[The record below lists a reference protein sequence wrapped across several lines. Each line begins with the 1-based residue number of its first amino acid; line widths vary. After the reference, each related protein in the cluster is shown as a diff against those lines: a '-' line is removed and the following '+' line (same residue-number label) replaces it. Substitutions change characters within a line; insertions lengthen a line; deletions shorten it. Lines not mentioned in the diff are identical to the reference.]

1 MEELYHQITLDE
13 WASMKEELARDFLGV
28 SQSFVRIGH
37 KLRKIKEQEL
47 FRNDGCDSLTE
58 WGKKEFGLSASTISR
73 FIQIN
78 EKYSIGGN
86 SDQLLPE
93 FSKFGSSKLTEMLAL
108 PSEDLQMIRPEMS
121 REGIRELKDF
131 NKEQPK
137 EENDLTD
144 LVRGFWNQLT
154 KKSLLK
160 ELDFDA
166 DLEDLT
172 DQINPSGN
180 QTYRKGMFIMMMYED
195 EIKVKKVGGSPE
207 TMTWEKFIE
216 ITKEI
221 AEEVTEEAPEPATE
235 TEPAAE
241 AEEPKQEPE
250 ENPFAPAQMP
260 ENTDKTQDEETPENE
275 EEIMPKPEPD
285 EQKPEPDE
293 QKPEQIE
300 QETDQNDQEDGQD
313 GAEKT
318 EEIPDATETETE
330 NEAAAAVEAEIVEEE
345 ETESAESTENTD
357 QITIGGITDMIMELR
372 RAVWSQ
378 LWDDALDLT
387 EKISEAIKEVKECL

>member
-13 WASMKEELARDFLGV
+13 WVNMKEELAKDFLGV
-28 SQSFVRIGH
+28 SQSFVRIGY
-37 KLRKIKEQEL
+37 KLRQIKEQEL

-93 FSKFGSSKLTEMLAL
+93 FAKYGSSKLTEMLAL
-108 PSEDLQMIRPEMS
+108 PAEDLQMVRPEMS

-131 NKEQPK
+131 NKAEPK

-144 LVRGFWNQLT
+144 LVKGFWNQLA
-154 KKSLLK
+154 KKSLLT

-166 DLEDLT
+166 DLEDLV

-180 QTYRKGMFIMMMYED
+180 QTYRKGLYIMMMYED

-207 TMTWEKFIE
+207 TMSWERFIE
-216 ITKEI
+216 ISKEI
-221 AEEVTEEAPEPATE
+221 VKSQPTEEQK
-235 TEPAAE
+235 PAAE
-241 AEEPKQEPE
+241 VKADESVKELVAEPE
-250 ENPFAPAQMP
+250 AAGEEKPVAPAQMP
-260 ENTDKTQDEETPENE
+260 DLTDKTQDLKEPEIAE
-275 EEIMPKPEPD
+275 DFMPE
-285 EQKPEPDE
+285 
-293 QKPEQIE
+293 PEQIE
-300 QETDQNDQEDGQD
+300 QETVQNEHETDQIDTEI
-313 GAEKT
+313 T
-318 EEIPDATETETE
+318 EETPDETETETE
-330 NEAAAAVEAEIVEEE
+330 NEAAAAVEAEIIEEKE
-345 ETESAESTENTD
+345 AESAESTENTD
-357 QITIGGITDMIMELR
+357 QSVSLGGITDMIMDLR

-378 LWDDALDLT
+378 MWDDALEIT
-387 EKISEAIKEVKECL
+387 EKISKAIREVQECL

>member
-13 WASMKEELARDFLGV
+13 WVNMKEELAKDFLGV

-47 FRNDGCDSLTE
+47 FRNDGCESLTE

-93 FSKFGSSKLTEMLAL
+93 FAKYGSSKLTEMLAL
-108 PSEDLQMIRPEMS
+108 PAEDLQMVRPEMS

-131 NKEQPK
+131 NKAEPK

-154 KKSLLK
+154 RKSLLK
-160 ELDFDA
+160 ELDFDD
-166 DLEDLT
+166 DLEDLV

-180 QTYRKGMFIMMMYED
+180 QTYRKGMYIMMMYED

-207 TMTWEKFIE
+207 TMSWDRFVE

-221 AEEVTEEAPEPATE
+221 AGEIPEE
-235 TEPAAE
+235 EPAAE
-241 AEEPKQEPE
+241 VKVDEPVKEPAAEPEQEAEEKPV
-250 ENPFAPAQMP
+250 APAQMP
-260 ENTDKTQDEETPENE
+260 ENTDKTEDEEARLLAEDF
-275 EEIMPKPEPD
+275 MPKPE
-285 EQKPEPDE
+285 
-293 QKPEQIE
+293 
-300 QETDQNDQEDGQD
+300 QNDQE
-313 GAEKT
+313 AEQNDQEADQNDVENT
-318 EEIPDATETETE
+318 EETPDETETETE
-330 NEAAAAVEAEIVEEE
+330 NEAAAAVEAEIVEEKD
-345 ETESAESTENTD
+345 TEPAESTENTD
-357 QITIGGITDMIMELR
+357 QNVSLGGITDMIIELR

-378 LWDDALDLT
+378 LWDDALELT
-387 EKISEAIKEVKECL
+387 EKISKAIREVQECL

>member
-13 WASMKEELARDFLGV
+13 WVNMKEELAKDFLGV
-28 SQSFVRIGH
+28 SQSFVRIGY
-37 KLRKIKEQEL
+37 KLRQIKEQEL

-93 FSKFGSSKLTEMLAL
+93 FAKYGSSKLTEMLAL
-108 PSEDLQMIRPEMS
+108 PAEDLQMVRPEMS

-131 NKEQPK
+131 NKAEPK

-144 LVRGFWNQLT
+144 LVKGFWNQLA

-166 DLEDLT
+166 DPEEVI

-180 QTYRKGMFIMMMYED
+180 QTYRKGLYIMMMYED

-207 TMTWEKFIE
+207 TMSWERFIE
-216 ITKEI
+216 ISKEI
-221 AEEVTEEAPEPATE
+221 VKSQPTEEQK
-235 TEPAAE
+235 PAAE
-241 AEEPKQEPE
+241 VKADESVKELVAEPE
-250 ENPFAPAQMP
+250 AAGEEKPVAPAQMP
-260 ENTDKTQDEETPENE
+260 DLTDKTQDLKEPEIAE
-275 EEIMPKPEPD
+275 DFMPE
-285 EQKPEPDE
+285 
-293 QKPEQIE
+293 PEQIE
-300 QETDQNDQEDGQD
+300 QETVQNEHETDQIDTEI
-313 GAEKT
+313 T
-318 EEIPDATETETE
+318 EETPDETETETE
-330 NEAAAAVEAEIVEEE
+330 NEAAAAVEAEIIEEKE
-345 ETESAESTENTD
+345 AESAESTENTD
-357 QITIGGITDMIMELR
+357 QSVSLGGITDMIMDLR

-378 LWDDALDLT
+378 MWDDALEIT
-387 EKISEAIKEVKECL
+387 EKISKAIREVQECL

>member
-37 KLRKIKEQEL
+37 KLRKIKDQEL
-47 FRNDGCDSLTE
+47 FRNDGCDSLSE

-93 FSKFGSSKLTEMLAL
+93 FAKYGSSKLTEMLAL

-131 NKEQPK
+131 NKELPK
-137 EENDLTD
+137 EENDLAD
-144 LVRGFWNQLT
+144 LVRGFWSQLT
-154 KKSLLK
+154 KKGLLK

-180 QTYRKGMFIMMMYED
+180 QTYRKGMYIMMMYED
-195 EIKVKKVGGSPE
+195 EIKIKKVGGAPE
-207 TMTWEKFIE
+207 TMTWERFIE
-216 ITKEI
+216 ISREI
-221 AEEVTEEAPEPATE
+221 AEEMPKEEPEPESEKAAEPEPEKAAEEKPVAPAQMPDFTDKTQDQEAPEPA
-235 TEPAAE
+235 PD
-241 AEEPKQEPE
+241 
-250 ENPFAPAQMP
+250 F
-260 ENTDKTQDEETPENE
+260 
-275 EEIMPKPEPD
+275 MPKPE
-285 EQKPEPDE
+285 QIEP
-293 QKPEQIE
+293 KPEQIE
-300 QETDQNDQEDGQD
+300 QEADQNDQEDGQD

-318 EEIPDATETETE
+318 EGIPDETETETE
-330 NEAAAAVEAEIVEEE
+330 NEAAAAVTAEIVEEE
-345 ETESAESTENTD
+345 KTESAESTENTD
-357 QITIGGITDMIMELR
+357 QITIGGITDMIMGLR

-378 LWDDALDLT
+378 SWDDALDLT
-387 EKISEAIKEVKECL
+387 EEISEAIREVKECL

>member
-1 MEELYHQITLDE
+1 MEELYHQITLNE

-28 SQSFVRIGH
+28 SQSFVRIGY
-37 KLRKIKEQEL
+37 KLRKIKDQEL

-93 FSKFGSSKLTEMLAL
+93 FAKFGSSKLTEMLAL
-108 PSEDLQMIRPEMS
+108 PAEDLQMVRPEMS

-131 NKEQPK
+131 NKAEPK

-144 LVRGFWNQLT
+144 LIRGFWSQLT
-154 KKSLLK
+154 RKSLLK

-166 DLEDLT
+166 DLEDLV

-180 QTYRKGMFIMMMYED
+180 QTYRKGLFIMMMYED

-207 TMTWEKFIE
+207 TMSWDRFIE

-221 AEEVTEEAPEPATE
+221 AEEIPEEEPEPE

-250 ENPFAPAQMP
+250 PEPEEKPVAPAQMP
-260 ENTDKTQDEETPENE
+260 ENTDKTQDEEASYLAEDS
-275 EEIMPKPEPD
+275 MPKPEP
-285 EQKPEPDE
+285 EAPKAE
-293 QKPEQIE
+293 
-300 QETDQNDQEDGQD
+300 QNDQEAEQNDQD
-313 GAEKT
+313 PVQSDAENT
-318 EEIPDATETETE
+318 EEIPDETETETE
-330 NEAAAAVEAEIVEEE
+330 NEAAAAVEAEIIEEE
-345 ETESAESTENTD
+345 ETETAESTD
-357 QITIGGITDMIMELR
+357 QMTLGGITDMIMDLR
-372 RAVWSQ
+372 RSVWNQ
-378 LWDDALDLT
+378 MWDDALELT
-387 EKISEAIKEVKECL
+387 EKISKAIREVQECL

>member
-13 WASMKEELARDFLGV
+13 WVNMKEELAKDFLGV
-28 SQSFVRIGH
+28 SQSFVRIGY
-37 KLRKIKEQEL
+37 KLRQIKEQEL

-93 FSKFGSSKLTEMLAL
+93 FAKYGSSKLTEMLAL
-108 PSEDLQMIRPEMS
+108 PAEDLQMVRPEMS

-131 NKEQPK
+131 NKAEPK

-144 LVRGFWNQLT
+144 LVKGFWNQLA
-154 KKSLLK
+154 KKSLLT

-166 DLEDLT
+166 DLEDLV

-180 QTYRKGMFIMMMYED
+180 QTYRKGLYIMMMYED

-207 TMTWEKFIE
+207 TMSWERFIE
-216 ITKEI
+216 ISKEI
-221 AEEVTEEAPEPATE
+221 VKSQPTEEQK
-235 TEPAAE
+235 PAAE
-241 AEEPKQEPE
+241 LKADESVKEPVAEAEAAAEEKPV
-250 ENPFAPAQMP
+250 APAQMP
-260 ENTDKTQDEETPENE
+260 DLTDKTQDLKEPEIAE
-275 EEIMPKPEPD
+275 DFMPE
-285 EQKPEPDE
+285 
-293 QKPEQIE
+293 PEQIE
-300 QETDQNDQEDGQD
+300 QETVQNEHETDQIDTEI
-313 GAEKT
+313 T
-318 EEIPDATETETE
+318 EETPDETETETE
-330 NEAAAAVEAEIVEEE
+330 NEAAAAVEAEIIEEKE
-345 ETESAESTENTD
+345 AESAESTENTD
-357 QITIGGITDMIMELR
+357 QSVSLGGITDMIMDLR

-378 LWDDALDLT
+378 MWDDALEIT
-387 EKISEAIKEVKECL
+387 EKISKAIREVQECL

>member
-13 WASMKEELARDFLGV
+13 WASMKEELAKDFLGV
-28 SQSFVRIGH
+28 SQSFVRIGY

-93 FSKFGSSKLTEMLAL
+93 FSKYGSSKLTEMLAL

-144 LVRGFWNQLT
+144 LVRGFWSQMT
-154 KKSLLK
+154 KKGLLK

-180 QTYRKGMFIMMMYED
+180 QTYRKGMYIMMMYED

-221 AEEVTEEAPEPATE
+221 AEEVTEEAPEPAA
-235 TEPAAE
+235 EP
-241 AEEPKQEPE
+241 EPEPEPE
-250 ENPFAPAQMP
+250 EAAEEKPVAPAQMP
-260 ENTDKTQDEETPENE
+260 DSTDKTPDQEAPEIDEDF
-275 EEIMPKPEPD
+275 MPKPEPD
-285 EQKPEPDE
+285 EQKPEQNE
-293 QKPEQIE
+293 QKAEQNE
-300 QETDQNDQEDGQD
+300 QEDGQDDQEADQD

-318 EEIPDATETETE
+318 EEIPDATETEIE
-330 NEAAAAVEAEIVEEE
+330 NEAAAAVTAEIVEEE
-345 ETESAESTENTD
+345 EAESAESTENTD
-357 QITIGGITDMIMELR
+357 QITIGGITEMIMGLR

-387 EKISEAIKEVKECL
+387 EEISEAIKEVKKECL

>member
-13 WASMKEELARDFLGV
+13 WVNMKEELAKDFLGV
-28 SQSFVRIGH
+28 SQSFVRIGY
-37 KLRKIKEQEL
+37 KLRQIKEQEL

-93 FSKFGSSKLTEMLAL
+93 FAKYGSSKLTEMLAL
-108 PSEDLQMIRPEMS
+108 PAEDLQMVRPEMS

-131 NKEQPK
+131 NKAEPK

-144 LVRGFWNQLT
+144 LVKGFWNQLA

-166 DLEDLT
+166 DPEEVI

-180 QTYRKGMFIMMMYED
+180 QTYRKGLYIMMMYED

-207 TMTWEKFIE
+207 TMSWERFIE
-216 ITKEI
+216 ISKEI
-221 AEEVTEEAPEPATE
+221 VKSQPTEEQK
-235 TEPAAE
+235 PAAE
-241 AEEPKQEPE
+241 VKADESVKELVAEPE
-250 ENPFAPAQMP
+250 AAGEEKPVAPAQMP
-260 ENTDKTQDEETPENE
+260 DLTDKTQDLKEPEIAE
-275 EEIMPKPEPD
+275 DFMPE
-285 EQKPEPDE
+285 
-293 QKPEQIE
+293 PEQIE
-300 QETDQNDQEDGQD
+300 QETVQNEHETDQIDTEI
-313 GAEKT
+313 T
-318 EEIPDATETETE
+318 EETLDETKTETE
-330 NEAAAAVEAEIVEEE
+330 NEAAAAVEAEIIEEKE
-345 ETESAESTENTD
+345 AESAESTENTD
-357 QITIGGITDMIMELR
+357 QSVSLGGITDMIMDLR

-378 LWDDALDLT
+378 MWDDALEIT
-387 EKISEAIKEVKECL
+387 EKISKAIREVQECL

>member
-13 WASMKEELARDFLGV
+13 WVNMKEELAKDFLGV

-37 KLRKIKEQEL
+37 KLRQIKEQEL
-47 FRNDGCDSLTE
+47 FRNDGCESLTE

-93 FSKFGSSKLTEMLAL
+93 FAKYGSSKLTEMLAL
-108 PSEDLQMIRPEMS
+108 PAEDLQMVRPEMS

-131 NKEQPK
+131 NKAEPK

-154 KKSLLK
+154 RKSLLK
-160 ELDFDA
+160 ELDFDD
-166 DLEDLT
+166 DLEDLV

-180 QTYRKGMFIMMMYED
+180 QTYRKGMYIMMMYED

-207 TMTWEKFIE
+207 TMSWDRFVE

-221 AEEVTEEAPEPATE
+221 AGEIPEE
-235 TEPAAE
+235 EPAAE
-241 AEEPKQEPE
+241 VKADEPVKEPAAEPEQEAEEKPV
-250 ENPFAPAQMP
+250 APAQMP
-260 ENTDKTQDEETPENE
+260 ENTDKTQDEEASYLAEDF
-275 EEIMPKPEPD
+275 MPKPE
-285 EQKPEPDE
+285 
-293 QKPEQIE
+293 
-300 QETDQNDQEDGQD
+300 QNDQE
-313 GAEKT
+313 AEQNDQEADQNDVENT
-318 EEIPDATETETE
+318 EETPDETETETE
-330 NEAAAAVEAEIVEEE
+330 NEAAAAVEAEIVEEKDS
-345 ETESAESTENTD
+345 ETAESTENTD
-357 QITIGGITDMIMELR
+357 QMTLGGITDMIMDLR
-372 RAVWSQ
+372 RSVWNQ
-378 LWDDALDLT
+378 MWDDALELT
-387 EKISEAIKEVKECL
+387 EKISKAIREVQECL

>member
-13 WASMKEELARDFLGV
+13 WASMKEELAKDFLGV
-28 SQSFVRIGH
+28 SQSFVRIGY

-180 QTYRKGMFIMMMYED
+180 QTYRKGMYIMMMYED

-207 TMTWEKFIE
+207 TMSWDRFIE
-216 ITKEI
+216 ATKEI
-221 AEEVTEEAPEPATE
+221 AEEMAKEEPKPEP
-235 TEPAAE
+235 EPAAE
-241 AEEPKQEPE
+241 EKPV
-250 ENPFAPAQMP
+250 APAQMP
-260 ENTDKTQDEETPENE
+260 ENTDKTQDEEASYLAEDY
-275 EEIMPKPEPD
+275 MPKPEP
-285 EQKPEPDE
+285 EAPKAE
-293 QKPEQIE
+293 
-300 QETDQNDQEDGQD
+300 QNDQEAEQNAQD
-313 GAEKT
+313 PVQSDTENT
-318 EEIPDATETETE
+318 EEIPDETETETE

-345 ETESAESTENTD
+345 EAETAESTENTD
-357 QITIGGITDMIMELR
+357 QMTLGGITDMIMDLR
-372 RAVWSQ
+372 RSVWNQ
-378 LWDDALDLT
+378 MWDDALELT
-387 EKISEAIKEVKECL
+387 EKISKAIREVQECL

>member
-13 WASMKEELARDFLGV
+13 WVNMKEELAKDFLGV
-28 SQSFVRIGH
+28 SQSFVRIGY
-37 KLRKIKEQEL
+37 KLRQIKEQEL

-93 FSKFGSSKLTEMLAL
+93 FAKFGSSKLTEMLAL
-108 PSEDLQMIRPEMS
+108 PAEDLQMVRPEMS

-131 NKEQPK
+131 NKAEPK

-144 LVRGFWNQLT
+144 LVKGFWNQLA

-166 DLEDLT
+166 DPEEVI

-180 QTYRKGMFIMMMYED
+180 QTYRKGLYIMMMYED

-207 TMTWEKFIE
+207 TMSWERFIE
-216 ITKEI
+216 ISKEI
-221 AEEVTEEAPEPATE
+221 VKSQPTEEQK
-235 TEPAAE
+235 PAAE
-241 AEEPKQEPE
+241 VKADESVKELVAEPE
-250 ENPFAPAQMP
+250 AAGEEKPVAPAQMP
-260 ENTDKTQDEETPENE
+260 DLTDKTQDLKEPEIAE
-275 EEIMPKPEPD
+275 DFMPE
-285 EQKPEPDE
+285 
-293 QKPEQIE
+293 PEQIE
-300 QETDQNDQEDGQD
+300 QETVQNEHETDQIDTEI
-313 GAEKT
+313 T
-318 EEIPDATETETE
+318 EETLDETKTETE
-330 NEAAAAVEAEIVEEE
+330 NEAAAAVEAEIIEEKE
-345 ETESAESTENTD
+345 AESAESTENTD
-357 QITIGGITDMIMELR
+357 QSVSLGGITDMIMDLR

-378 LWDDALDLT
+378 MWDDALEIT
-387 EKISEAIKEVKECL
+387 EKISKAIREVQECL